1 MKNGLLFTAVIV
13 ASVALF
19 VSGCNMDDKNEPSL
33 IIDPVTE
40 SEGIVLTRAE
50 QKLVN
55 SSNEF
60 AFNLFRQITFTE
72 NPDQDTKSYIV
83 SPLSITYAL
92 GLLNNGAANNT
103 QAQINEVLGFGDTG
117 ADSINAFCKKML
129 DQAPNLDSLTKVYIA
144 NAIYMNQGYDLKDD
158 FVRKAETYYYVE
170 PETRNFHDGQTMDVI
185 NRWASDHTEQMIK
198 KVLDENS
205 FDQDA
210 VSYLLNA
217 IYFKGNWKYKFDK
230 NDTQDEEFI
239 HAGGSKELTI
249 RPIMHQS
256 EKFYYAQTADL
267 QALRL
272 PYGNG
277 SYQMTVLLP
286 VPKENGILNILPEVP
301 TAQEWQQINSLMKNV
316 VVDVALPRFETD
328 SDIDLKGIMSKLGM
342 PDAFDD
348 NIADFRNFCDSPT
361 FIDLMKQVA
370 KIKLDEEGTEAAAV
384 TAIGMGFTSISIDPI
399 EHYDFYANHPFLY
412 VISEKAT
419 GAIFFIG
426 RYTGY

>member
-1 MKNGLLFTAVIV
+1 MNNRSFFSVIV

-19 VSGCNMDDKNEPSL
+19 VSGCSMDDKNEPSL
-33 IIDPVTE
+33 ITDPVTG
-40 SEGIVLTRAE
+40 SGGIMLTHAE
-50 QKLVN
+50 QELVN

-92 GLLNNGAANNT
+92 GLLNNGAADDT
-103 QAQINEVLGFGDTG
+103 QDQINDVLGFGSTG

-129 DQAPNLDSLTKVYIA
+129 DQTPKLDSLTKVYIA
-144 NAIYMNQGYDLKDD
+144 NTIYMNQGYKLKDD
-158 FVRKAETYYYVE
+158 FVRKAKTYYYVE
-170 PETRNFHDGQTMDVI
+170 PETRDFHDGQTMDVI
-185 NRWASDHTEQMIK
+185 NRWASDHTEQMIR
-198 KVLDENS
+198 KVFDQNS
-205 FDQDA
+205 FNPEA

-217 IYFKGNWKYKFDK
+217 IYFKGTWKFKFDK

-249 RPIMHQS
+249 RPMMHLS
-256 EKFYYAQTADL
+256 EKFHYAQTADL

-272 PYGNG
+272 PYGSG
-277 SYQMTVLLP
+277 SFQMTVLLP
-286 VPKENGILNILPEVP
+286 IPKENEFINKLPEVP
-301 TAQEWQQINSLMKNV
+301 TAQEWQQINSLMKDV
-316 VVDVALPRFETD
+316 VVDVTLPRFETD

-342 PDAFDD
+342 LDAFDSD
-348 NIADFRNFCDSPT
+348 RADFRNFCDSPT
-361 FIDLMKQVA
+361 YIGLMKQVA
-370 KIKLDEEGTEAAAV
+370 KINLDEEGTEAAAV
-384 TAIGMGFTSISIDPI
+384 TAIGMLDTAI
-399 EHYDFYANHPFLY
+399 EVEPDNFVFYADHPFLY
-412 VISEKAT
+412 VISEKET